1 MSLRS
6 KILLILSAVVV
17 VYAGLDHALQ
27 KLVVFRNFRLLEEDG
42 AERDVQRVVQAVQN
56 EVRHVDAVASEWS
69 VRSDVRGLLRDGA
82 DAGSGPDAR
91 ELERDGIGLL
101 AVVRHDGAIESLY
114 VAPPELEPAVRG
126 ALPAVRK
133 STRASGIVGVQGASL
148 IVSRKAVPDPDDTA
162 RELGRIVVGRFLEG
176 RLVEEIGSQTGI
188 DFDLWP
194 LQSASLPAEEHE
206 LLASIVDSSGP
217 IVRASGETLHAYSTL
232 QDLGEAPA
240 LLLRANL
247 PRDITG
253 RGAAAVRYGLLS
265 TVFAGLLLMLVLL
278 ALLQRAVLR
287 PIAALTEHA
296 VAIGRGE
303 ERKRLSLGR
312 AGERTDEIGIL
323 AREFDGMMDQLVRS
337 RAALV
342 ETARAA
348 GMSEI
353 ATGVLHN
360 VGNALN
366 SVNTSATLIAEK
378 TASSAPEDLRS
389 ALAAVRESAGDLST
403 FLQRDPRGPHF
414 LPLLV
419 ALSDQIHEERAGLE
433 AEVRSLAEGV
443 DHIQSLIQ
451 AQQGVAGRA
460 GVLETVDLRA
470 PIEAALGMTAPGGRP
485 DEHIEIVRE
494 YEEVPPGP
502 IDRHRLTEI
511 LVNLVQNARQ
521 AIQAANPSTPR
532 LTLRLVRVGTERARI
547 DVEDNGVG
555 IAPENLARIFTHG
568 FTTRRNGHGF
578 GLHASANAAT
588 EMGGVLRVRSD
599 GRGRGATFEL
609 ELPFRCEAPA
619 EAVP

>member
-1 MSLRS
+1 MSLRAR
-6 KILLILSAVVV
+6 ILLILSAVFV

-27 KLVVFRNFRLLEEDG
+27 QFVVFRNFRLLEEDG
-42 AERDVQRVVQAVQN
+42 AERDVQRVVQAIQN
-56 EVRHVDAVASEWS
+56 EIRHLDAIAAEWS
-69 VRSDVRGLLRDGA
+69 VRGDVRGLLRDGSAPGA
-82 DAGSGPDAR
+82 DVADPKTYGLDLLLVSRLDGS
-91 ELERDGIGLL
+91 LERLRSEVGEPEAEVRSALATLEGSNRTSGILSVG
-101 AVVRHDGAIESLY
+101 
-114 VAPPELEPAVRG
+114 
-126 ALPAVRK
+126 
-133 STRASGIVGVQGASL
+133 RASL
-148 IVSRKAVPDPDDTA
+148 LVSRKTVPDPGDSERD
-162 RELGRIVVGRFLEG
+162 LGRIVVARVLDG
-176 RLVEEIGSQTGI
+176 RLVQEIGAQTGI

-194 LQSASLPAEEHE
+194 LGSPELPAEERA
-206 LLASIVDSSGP
+206 LLESIVDSSGP
-217 IVRASGETLHAYSTL
+217 IVRAAGGETLHAYSTL

-278 ALLQRAVLR
+278 ALLQRTVIR
-287 PIAALTEHA
+287 PIGALTEHA

-303 ERKRLSLGR
+303 DPRRRLSLDRG
-312 AGERTDEIGIL
+312 DEIGIL
-323 AREFDGMMDQLVRS
+323 ARELDGMMDQLARS

-366 SVNTSATLIAEK
+366 SVNTSAALIAER
-378 TASSAPEDLRS
+378 TRSSAPEDLRS
-389 ALAAVRESAGDLST
+389 ALAAVRESAGDLAT
-403 FLQRDPRGPHF
+403 FLARDPRAPHL

-419 ALSDQIHEERAGLE
+419 ALADQIHEERAGLE
-433 AEVRSLAEGV
+433 AEVRSLTEGV

-451 AQQGVAGRA
+451 AQQGAAGRA
-460 GVLETVDLRA
+460 GVLETVDLRE

-494 YEEVPPGP
+494 YEAIPPGP
-502 IDRHRLTEI
+502 IDRHRLMEI

-521 AIQAANPSTPR
+521 AIQAANPASPR
-532 LTLRLVRVGTERARI
+532 LSLRLSRQGRGRARI
-547 DVEDNGVG
+547 EVADNGVG

-568 FTTRRNGHGF
+568 FTTRKGGHGF

-599 GRGRGATFEL
+599 GAGRGATFVL
-609 ELPFRCEAPA
+609 ELPIASAAPA
-619 EAVP
+619 EVAA